1 MGYPGRHNIY
11 EATIRRMVTEAL
23 EQQEQEFRQEHQED
37 TDAQLLTYLQECA
50 KQLHHSPWPDEIV
63 GGSFL
68 QERFG
73 SWNRAL
79 LLADLPVPR
88 TAKQNKANAR
98 FQAEVEKQK
107 EIYRQRKAVK
117 KALAAQ
123 KRMQQEARRKH
134 PD

>member
-37 TDAQLLTYLQECA
+37 TDAQLLAYLQACA

-73 SWNRAL
+73 SWSRAL
-79 LLADLPVPR
+79 FLAGLPGPR
-88 TAKQNKANAR
+88 TPKQNKTNVR
-98 FQAEVEKQK
+98 FQTEVEKQK
-107 EIYRQRKAVK
+107 EIYRQRKAVR

-123 KRMQQEARRKH
+123 KRMQQESRRKH